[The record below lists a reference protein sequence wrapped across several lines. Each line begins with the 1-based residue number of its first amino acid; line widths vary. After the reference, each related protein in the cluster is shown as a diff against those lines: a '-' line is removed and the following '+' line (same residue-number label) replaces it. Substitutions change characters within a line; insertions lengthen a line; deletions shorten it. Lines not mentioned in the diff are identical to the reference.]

1 MSGQPLFTK
10 LYMQLFPTVFAGTS
24 MLGAFT
30 WLSCDRDAKT
40 NKSTYFTSA
49 VQYATVS
56 IVTAVTFPVSFPL
69 ITLYAFKNDLSNIEN
84 NADDRTPKCDKW

>member
-10 LYMQLFPTVFAGTS
+10 LYMQLLPTVFAGTS

-30 WLSCDRDAKT
+30 WLSCDNECKKDKRA
-40 NKSTYFTSA
+40 YFTSA

-56 IVTAVTFPVSFPL
+56 MVTAVTFPVSFPL
-69 ITLYAFKNDLSNIEN
+69 ITIYAFRNDSGSVN
-84 NADDRTPKCDKW
+84 NASASNKN

>member
-1 MSGQPLFTK
+1 MSGQTLFTK
-10 LYMQLFPTVFAGTS
+10 LYMQLLPTVFAGTS

-30 WLSCDRDAKT
+30 WFSCDRDIKT

-56 IVTAVTFPVSFPL
+56 MVTAVTFPVSFPL
-69 ITLYAFKNDLSNIEN
+69 ITLYAFRADASNVKANDKAS
-84 NADDRTPKCDKW
+84 DKPCDK

>member
-10 LYMQLFPTVFAGTS
+10 LYMQLLPTVFAGTS
-24 MLGAFT
+24 TLGACT
-30 WLSCDRDAKT
+30 WFSCDRDIKT

-56 IVTAVTFPVSFPL
+56 MVTAVTFPVSFPL
-69 ITLYAFKNDLSNIEN
+69 ITLYAFRADASNVKAND
-84 NADDRTPKCDKW
+84 

>member
-10 LYMQLFPTVFAGTS
+10 LYMQLLPTVFAGTS

-30 WLSCDRDAKT
+30 WLSCDRDNEYKKDKRA
-40 NKSTYFTSA
+40 YFTSA

-56 IVTAVTFPVSFPL
+56 MVTAVTFPISFPL
-69 ITLYAFKNDLSNIEN
+69 ITIYAFRNDINPS
-84 NADDRTPKCDKW
+84 CDK

>member
-10 LYMQLFPTVFAGTS
+10 LYMQLLPTVFAGTS

-30 WLSCDRDAKT
+30 WLSCDSDLKT

-56 IVTAVTFPVSFPL
+56 MVTAVTFPISFPL
-69 ITLYAFKNDLSNIEN
+69 ITLYAFRNDRDNVIN
-84 NADDRTPKCDKW
+84 NADGRTPKCDK

>member
-10 LYMQLFPTVFAGTS
+10 LYMQLLPTVFAGTS

-30 WLSCDRDAKT
+30 WLSCDRDIKT

-56 IVTAVTFPVSFPL
+56 MVTAVTFPISFPL
-69 ITLYAFKNDLSNIEN
+69 ITLYAFQNDRVNVIN
-84 NADDRTPKCDKW
+84 NADDHKPKCDK